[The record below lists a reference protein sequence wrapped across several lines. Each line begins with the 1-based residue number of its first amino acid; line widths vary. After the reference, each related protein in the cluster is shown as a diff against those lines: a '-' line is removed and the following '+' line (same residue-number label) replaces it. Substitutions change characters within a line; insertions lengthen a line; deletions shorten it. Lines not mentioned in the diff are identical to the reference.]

1 MAALECAARRE
12 CLCSRT
18 RWRIPLGVQV
28 MRQHY
33 DLYLELGNRAGLSN
47 RRQRE
52 SLAVRVSAQN
62 GCHADEARQRCR
74 SKIRTK
80 SF

>member
-1 MAALECAARRE
+1 
-12 CLCSRT
+12 
-18 RWRIPLGVQV
+18 

-33 DLYLELGNRAGLSN
+33 DLYLEQHYDLHLELMHRAGLST

-62 GCHADEARQRCR
+62 GRHGDEARQRCR